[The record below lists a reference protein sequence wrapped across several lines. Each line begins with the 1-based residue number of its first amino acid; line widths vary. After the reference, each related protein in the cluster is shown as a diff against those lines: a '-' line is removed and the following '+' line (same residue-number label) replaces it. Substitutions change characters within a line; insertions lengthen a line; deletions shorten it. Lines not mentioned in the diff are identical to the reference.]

1 MSKFVS
7 VLFVFYLSSTL
18 FSLTYSQSKKP
29 SAADSSTAVQAEE
42 SQVVDSLHYI
52 LDEVMVT
59 ATRTDKKIIDIPYA
73 VHRFVNTQ
81 FKFDRKVAIND
92 VLGTVPGLFLQ
103 SRYGNHDVRISIRGF
118 GSRSN
123 TGIRG
128 VRILLDGIPES
139 EPDGQTRIEAI
150 DFNSIGAIEI
160 VKGNSSSLY
169 TNAPGG
175 VVNFINDIYFPRSFA
190 VSFNQFGS
198 FDLRQNGIKA
208 GVRTPEYTF
217 LATYNYHNYKGY
229 REHSEDY
236 WHIFNTVLETRP
248 GEKTYLQ
255 LLGYFVDGLIRLPGS
270 LTKEQFEDDPFQAN
284 PRDVGRDAKRITTKG
299 RLGVRFNAYLDEA
312 RNNSFEL
319 TSYGT
324 IKIFDRTA
332 RTYRIITRYGI
343 GASARYINKTRILG
357 RANEFSVGS
366 DLLYQ
371 GGPVE
376 EYDNINGQKGDILQT
391 LVNEII
397 GNAGVYFL
405 NTFTLIPDKMD
416 FLFSGRYDKVVFNS
430 MDRLLDVRSAER
442 RYEAFTP
449 KAALNYKLT
458 PSIAIYTS
466 YGKSFDSPAGNEL
479 DNYPSSSTYPALLNP
494 DLQAQKSLNFELGIK
509 GSLLYRGTVFFN
521 NANFEATFFNSKI
534 DDEIVP
540 FEVYGDVYYRNSANT
555 NRSGLE
561 IGGNVEIVKS
571 LRFESAYTFSD
582 FTYDQYTARST
593 EVDSTGNIVNIDRD
607 YSGNAV
613 PSLPRHNL
621 LLSLAWEPRLTP
633 HITGFVRGSYRYVS
647 GMFTDDYNSDKS
659 DSYGIYGAT
668 LGVDARF
675 FNNRFNVLISG
686 GVDNMFD
693 EVYVGFININS
704 TQKEFYE
711 AGAPRNYFGGIN
723 LGYTF

>member
-1 MSKFVS
+1 MSK
-7 VLFVFYLSSTL
+7 LLLSTL
-18 FSLTYSQSKKP
+18 TFFLLLSFLSALYPQTQQSEGAESP
-29 SAADSSTAVQAEE
+29 AAAKAKEAE
-42 SQVVDSLHYI
+42 VADSLHYV
-52 LDEVMVT
+52 LEEVMVT

-81 FKFDRKVAIND
+81 FKFDRKVAVND

-139 EPDGQTRIEAI
+139 EPDGQTRIEAL
-150 DFNSIGAIEI
+150 DFNAIGAIEI

-190 VSFNQFGS
+190 LSFNQFGS
-198 FDLRQNGIKA
+198 YDLRQNGFKA
-208 GVRTPEYTF
+208 GVRTPDYTF
-217 LATYNYHNYKGY
+217 LATYSYHNYRGY
-229 REHSEDY
+229 RDHSEDY

-248 GEKTYLQ
+248 GEKTNLQ

-270 LTKEQFEDDPFQAN
+270 LTKEQFAENPFQAN
-284 PRDVGRDAKRITTKG
+284 SRDVGRDAKRITTKG
-299 RLGVRFNAYLDEA
+299 RLGLRFNAYLDKA
-312 RNNSFEL
+312 RNNSLEW

-343 GASARYINKTRILG
+343 GTSARYINKTRLLG
-357 RANEFSVGS
+357 RANEFSVGG

-371 GGPVE
+371 AGPVE
-376 EYDNINGQKGDILQT
+376 EYDNIAGQKGDELQA
-391 LVNEII
+391 LVNEVI

-405 NTFTLIPDKMD
+405 NTFTLIPSKMD
-416 FLFSGRYDKVVFNS
+416 FLVSGRYDKVVFDQE
-430 MDRLLDVRSAER
+430 DRLLAVRSAKN

-458 PSIAIYTS
+458 PSMAIYSS
-466 YGKSFDSPAGNEL
+466 YGRSFDSPAGNEL
-479 DNYPSSSTYPALLNP
+479 DNYPTSSNPNVLLNP
-494 DLQAQKSLNFELGIK
+494 DLQAQKSRNFEFGIK
-509 GSLLYRGTVFFN
+509 GAIFQRGARFFN

-540 FEVYGDVYYRNSANT
+540 FEVYGDVYFRNSART
-555 NRSGLE
+555 NRTGLE
-561 IGGNVEIVKS
+561 IGGNLEIVKDI
-571 LRFESAYTFSD
+571 RFETAYTFSD
-582 FTYDQYTARST
+582 FKYDQYTARST
-593 EVDSTGNIVNIDRD
+593 EVDSLGDIVNIDRD

-613 PSLPRHNL
+613 PSVPRHNL
-621 LLSLAWEPRLTP
+621 FLSLAYEPRLSANL
-633 HITGFVRGSYRYVS
+633 TGFVKGSYRYVS
-647 GMFTDDYNSDKS
+647 GMFTDDYNSEKS
-659 DSYGIYGAT
+659 DSYDIYGAT
-668 LGVDARF
+668 LGVDLHF
-675 FNNRFNVLISG
+675 NRFNLLISG

-704 TQKEFYE
+704 ASLEFYE
-711 AGAPRNYFGGIN
+711 AGAPRNYFGGVN

>member
-1 MSKFVS
+1 MSKLLLSTLTFFLLLSFES
-7 VLFVFYLSSTL
+7 VL
-18 FSLTYSQSKKP
+18 YSQAQQSEGAEPPSGAKP
-29 SAADSSTAVQAEE
+29 KEAE
-42 SQVVDSLHYI
+42 VVDSLHYV
-52 LDEVMVT
+52 LEEVMVT

-81 FKFDRKVAIND
+81 FKFDRKVAVND

-139 EPDGQTRIEAI
+139 EPDGQTRIEAL
-150 DFNSIGAIEI
+150 DFNAIGAIEI

-190 VSFNQFGS
+190 LSFNQFGS
-198 FDLRQNGIKA
+198 YDLRQNGFKA
-208 GVRTPEYTF
+208 GVRTPNYTF
-217 LATYNYHNYKGY
+217 LATYSYHNYRGY
-229 REHSEDY
+229 RDHSEDY

-248 GEKTYLQ
+248 GEKTNLQ

-270 LTKEQFEDDPFQAN
+270 LTKEQFEENPFQAN
-284 PRDVGRDAKRITTKG
+284 SRDVGRDAKRITTKG
-299 RLGVRFNAYLDEA
+299 RLGLRFNAYLDKA
-312 RNNSFEL
+312 RKNSLEW

-343 GASARYINKTRILG
+343 GTSARYINKTRLLG
-357 RANEFSVGS
+357 RANEFSVGG

-371 GGPVE
+371 AGPVE
-376 EYDNINGQKGDILQT
+376 EYDNIAGQKGDELQT
-391 LVNEII
+391 LVNEVI

-405 NTFTLIPDKMD
+405 NTFTLIPAKMD
-416 FLFSGRYDKVVFNS
+416 FLFSGRYDKVVFDQE
-430 MDRLLDVRSAER
+430 DRLLGVRSAQN

-458 PSIAIYTS
+458 PSVALYTS
-466 YGKSFDSPAGNEL
+466 YGRSFDSPAGNEL
-479 DNYPSSSTYPALLNP
+479 DNYPTSSNPNVLLNP
-494 DLQAQKSLNFELGIK
+494 DLLPQKSRNFELGIK
-509 GSLLYRGTVFFN
+509 GGIFQRGALFFN
-521 NANFEATFFNSKI
+521 NANFEATFFNSEI

-540 FEVYGDVYYRNSANT
+540 FEVYGDVYFRNSART
-555 NRSGLE
+555 NRTGLE
-561 IGGNVEIVKS
+561 VGGNLEIVKDF
-571 LRFESAYTFSD
+571 RFETAYTFSD
-582 FTYDQYTARST
+582 FKYDQYTARST
-593 EVDSTGNIVNIDRD
+593 EVDSLGDIVNIDRD
-607 YSGNAV
+607 YSGNVV
-613 PSLPRHNL
+613 PSVPRHNL
-621 LLSLAWEPRLTP
+621 FLSLAWEPRLTGNL
-633 HITGFVRGSYRYVS
+633 TGFVKGSYRYVS
-647 GMFTDDYNSDKS
+647 GMFTDDFNSEKS
-659 DSYGIYGAT
+659 DGYGISGAT
-668 LGVDARF
+668 VGADLRF
-675 FNNRFNVLISG
+675 NRFNLLISG

-704 TQKEFYE
+704 TSREYYE
-711 AGAPRNYFGGIN
+711 AGAPRNYFGGVN